1 MKVLKILLLS
11 LIIASAVQA
20 QPVQKKLITLDV
32 EVTGIDA
39 TPDYS
44 ANDLM
49 GAKLTILGGVR
60 EGVFSGK
67 IQNVAITDKEAL
79 SVNKTLWIFSSDPTG
94 ITFTDNSAFSIVDAD
109 IEKVVCAIPITTHQ
123 AASAASVAY
132 ANNIGCAFSLG
143 VGQTLYAAIEA
154 EATAN
159 MATADDLHLRLTIE
173 KD

>member
-1 MKVLKILLLS
+1 MIKVIFALVLIPSILF
-11 LIIASAVQA
+11 A

-49 GAKLTILGGVR
+49 GDKLTILGGVR

-67 IQNVAITDKEAL
+67 IQNVAITDKETL

-94 ITFTDNSAFSIVDAD
+94 ITFTDNGTFSIVDAD
-109 IEKVVCAIPITTHQ
+109 IEKVICAIPITTHQ
-123 AASAASVAY
+123 VTTASSIGY
-132 ANNIGCAFSLG
+132 ANNVGCAFSLG
-143 VGQTLYAAIEA
+143 TSQTLYAAIEA